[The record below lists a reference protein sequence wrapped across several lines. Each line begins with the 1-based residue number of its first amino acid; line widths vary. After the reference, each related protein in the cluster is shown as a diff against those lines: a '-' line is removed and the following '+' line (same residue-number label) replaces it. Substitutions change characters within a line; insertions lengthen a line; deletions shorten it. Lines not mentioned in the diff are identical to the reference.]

1 MVHQNHENEKNSSE
15 FFEYEIIEE
24 PRLFS
29 TLRFP
34 GGIAVSP
41 KSVRNIVRFSPE
53 QLFLLRWGHS
63 SDIISQNMPENKLEF
78 VKPVMNILSSGLCRR
93 V

>member
-1 MVHQNHENEKNSSE
+1 MVHQNHEDEKNSSE

-24 PRLFS
+24 PRLYS
-29 TLRFP
+29 SLRFP

-53 QLFLLRWGHS
+53 QLFLLRWCHS
-63 SDIISQNMPENKLEF
+63 SDIISQNMPENKLEIIQ
-78 VKPVMNILSSGLCRR
+78 PVMDILFPGLCW
-93 V
+93 